1 MLIEDLNAEPSETS
15 VTGFCKIYNLTNSIK
30 KNDLMVSERSECF
43 QDFMFTEIALSD
55 FHKMTVNGNKNV
67 LLLNKCFLQFTTFN
81 LKSFSKSFHQQN
93 VPLKTPQKLMN
104 ITLEKY
110 AA

>member
-1 MLIEDLNAEPSETS
+1 
-15 VTGFCKIYNLTNSIK
+15 
-30 KNDLMVSERSECF
+30 MVSERPKCF
-43 QDFMFTEIALSD
+43 QGFMFIEIALSD
-55 FHKMTVNGNKNV
+55 FHKMSFNGNKNV
-67 LLLNKCFLQFTTFN
+67 LLLHKCFLQFNTFS
-81 LKSFSKSFHQQN
+81 LKSLSKSSHQQN